1 MAYRASIIILTLS
14 FMVILNKYWR
24 AKDEKDSC
32 YVNLDKHVKY
42 IKEIQTE
49 AEEDK
54 NTFERNMRQQ
64 EQELDGLRK
73 EKINAESKFRLCD
86 NQNEN
91 QMKDLRYS
99 CRNVKMEMVFIMQ
112 YLAVT
117 LKHNIYILHLLELE
131 LRMSR

>member
-64 EQELDGLRK
+64 EQELDELRK
-73 EKINAESKFRLCD
+73 EKINAESKLRLCD

-91 QMKDLRYS
+91 QMKDLRYN
-99 CRNVKMEMVFIMQ
+99 CRNVKMKMVFIMQ

>member
-14 FMVILNKYWR
+14 FLVILNKYWR

-49 AEEDK
+49 AAEEK

-73 EKINAESKFRLCD
+73 EKFNAESKFRLCD

-91 QMKDLRYS
+91 QMKDLRYN
-99 CRNVKMEMVFIMQ
+99 CRNVKMKMVFITQ
-112 YLAVT
+112 YLCII